1 MSAMKR
7 WQFWFGLA
15 ISAFFLYLVLRK
27 IDFSQLWL
35 VLIKAN
41 YWWLIP
47 GVAVYFVALW
57 VRSWRWHYLLRPLKV
72 IPTRTMFPIV
82 TMGYA
87 ANNIFPARA
96 GEVLRAV
103 VLKRQQGV
111 AISAS
116 LATIIIERVFDGI
129 VMLAFVFVNLAELTR
144 LTSVSIDIAG
154 IKFGIREV
162 AIWGSVAFFGALAI
176 FLVAA
181 MFPAPT
187 DRLVTWLVEHL
198 APVRI
203 REKTLGVSRRFL
215 EGLKSLSSPLDV
227 LMVFF
232 TSVLIWLLE
241 TVKYWFVMHA
251 FSFSVSFFALM
262 LMNGVV
268 NLATTIPSAPGYLGT
283 FDLPGI
289 AVLQAY
295 NIPREI
301 AASYTFVLHFALWF
315 PVTALG
321 IYYMVREGISWSQAM
336 RPRDEPIQ
344 EGGVNSP

>member
-1 MSAMKR
+1 MKR

-35 VLIKAN
+35 VLIEAN

-47 GVAVYFVALW
+47 GVAVYFLALW
-57 VRSWRWHYLLRPLKV
+57 VRSWRWHYLLRPLKA

-116 LATIIIERVFDGI
+116 LATIIIERMFDGI
-129 VMLAFVFVNLAELTR
+129 VMLGFVFVNLAELTR
-144 LTSVSIDIAG
+144 LTSVSIDVAG

-162 AIWGSVAFFGALAI
+162 AIWGSVAFFGALAV

-295 NIPREI
+295 NIPREV

-321 IYYMVREGISWSQAM
+321 IYYTVREGISWSEAT
-336 RPRDEPIQ
+336 RVRDEPIQ
-344 EGGVNSP
+344 EGGINSP

>member
-1 MSAMKR
+1 MKR
-7 WQFWFGLA
+7 WQLWIGII
-15 ISAFFLYLVLRK
+15 ISAVFLYLILKK
-27 IDFSQLWL
+27 IDYPQLWQ
-35 VLIKAN
+35 VLKTAN

-47 GVAVYFVALW
+47 GVGVYFIALW
-57 VRSWRWHYLLRPLKV
+57 VRAWRWHYLLRPLKP
-72 IPTRTMFPIV
+72 IPTRTMFPV
-82 TMGYA
+82 VSMGYA
-87 ANNIFPARA
+87 FNNIFPARA

-103 VLKRQQGV
+103 VLKHREGIP
-111 AISAS
+111 ISAS

-129 VMLAFVFVNLAELTR
+129 VMLAFVFVNLSELTR
-144 LTSVSIDIAG
+144 LTGVSIEIG
-154 IKFGIREV
+154 NHKFGIEQV
-162 AIWGSVAFFGALAI
+162 AIWGSIAFFGVLAI

-181 MFPAPT
+181 MFPAFT
-187 DRLVTWLVEHL
+187 DCLLTWMVKRLVP
-198 APVRI
+198 ARG
-203 REKTLGVSRRFL
+203 REKTLGISRRFL
-215 EGLKSLSSPLDV
+215 DGLESLRSPLDV
-227 LMVFF
+227 LMVFV
-232 TSVLIWLLE
+232 TSVIIWLLE

-295 NIPREI
+295 DVTREV

-321 IYYMVREGISWSQAM
+321 LYYMLREGVSWTEAINVKKDQLREEGTNQA
-336 RPRDEPIQ
+336 
-344 EGGVNSP
+344 

>member
-1 MSAMKR
+1 MKR
-7 WQFWFGLA
+7 WQIWFGIL
-15 ISAFFLYLVLRK
+15 ISAIFLYLVLRK
-27 IDFSQLWL
+27 IDFPQLWQ
-35 VLIKAN
+35 VLITAN

-57 VRSWRWHYLLRPLKV
+57 VRSWRWHYLLRPLKA

-87 ANNIFPARA
+87 FNNIFPARA
-96 GEVLRAV
+96 GEVLRAI
-103 VLKRQQGV
+103 VLKHKEDV
-111 AISAS
+111 PISAS

-129 VMLAFVFVNLAELTR
+129 VMLAFVFVNLSELTR
-144 LTSVSIDIAG
+144 LTSVSIDFG
-154 IKFGIREV
+154 RFKFGIQEV
-162 AIWGSVAFFGALAI
+162 AIWGSIAFFGVLAI

-181 MFPAPT
+181 MFPVST
-187 DRLVTWLVEHL
+187 DRLVTRLVEHFV
-198 APVRI
+198 PIRI
-203 REKTLGVSRRFL
+203 REKTLGISRRFL
-215 EGLKSLSSPLDV
+215 EGLKSLSSPVDV
-227 LMVFF
+227 LMVFI

-251 FSFSVSFFALM
+251 FSFSISFFALM

-295 NIPREI
+295 NIPNEV

-321 IYYMVREGISWSQAM
+321 LYYMVREGISWKEVTKA
-336 RPRDEPIQ
+336 RKEPLPEESAQ
-344 EGGVNSP
+344 KP

>member
-1 MSAMKR
+1 MKR
-7 WQFWFGLA
+7 WQFWLGLL
-15 ISAFFLYLVLRK
+15 ISALFLYLVLRK
-27 IDFSQLWL
+27 IDYAQLWQ
-35 VLIKAN
+35 VLIAAN

-47 GVAVYFVALW
+47 GVAVYFIALW
-57 VRSWRWHYLLRPLKV
+57 VRSWRWHYLLRPLKA
-72 IPTRTMFPIV
+72 IPTNKMFPIV

-87 ANNIFPARA
+87 GNNIFPARA
-96 GEVLRAV
+96 GEVVRAV
-103 VLKRQQGV
+103 VLKRKEGV
-111 AISAS
+111 PISAS

-144 LTSVSIDIAG
+144 LSNVSIDVG
-154 IKFGIREV
+154 RFKFGIQEV
-162 AIWGSVAFFGALAI
+162 AIWGSVAFFGAMAI
-176 FLVAA
+176 FLIAA
-181 MFPAPT
+181 MLPT
-187 DRLVTWLVEHL
+187 PTERLVSRLV
-198 APVRI
+198 VRLVPA
-203 REKTLGVSRRFL
+203 RLHEKTLRISQRFL
-215 EGLKSLSSPLDV
+215 EGLKSLRSPFDV
-227 LMVFF
+227 LMVFL
-232 TSVLIWLLE
+232 TSILIWLLE

-295 NIPREI
+295 NISPEV

-321 IYYMVREGISWSQAM
+321 LYYMFREGIKWTETIRAK
-336 RPRDEPIQ
+336 DEPLQDEANHKI
-344 EGGVNSP
+344 

>member
-1 MSAMKR
+1 MKR

-15 ISAFFLYLVLRK
+15 ISALFLYLVLRK

-35 VLIKAN
+35 VLIEAN

-47 GVAVYFVALW
+47 GVAVYFIALW
-57 VRSWRWHYLLRPLKV
+57 VRSWRWHYLVRPLKS

-103 VLKRQQGV
+103 VLKRQEGV
-111 AISAS
+111 AIPAS
-116 LATIIIERVFDGI
+116 LATIIIERMFDGI
-129 VMLAFVFVNLAELTR
+129 VMLGFVFVNLAELTR
-144 LTSVSIDIAG
+144 LTSVAIDVAG

-162 AIWGSVAFFGALAI
+162 AIWGSIAFFGALAL

-187 DRLVTWLVEHL
+187 DRLVTWLVIHL

-203 REKTLGVSRRFL
+203 REKTLGVIRRFL
-215 EGLKSLSSPLDV
+215 EGLKSLRSPFDV

-251 FSFSVSFFALM
+251 FSFSISFFALM

-321 IYYMVREGISWSQAM
+321 LYYMVREGISWSEAM
-336 RPRDEPIQ
+336 RAKDEPVQ
-344 EGGVNSP
+344 PEGINSQ